1 MMKNITLGQYYPV
14 DSWVHR
20 LDPRTKILLTI
31 ALIVA
36 VFMVESAV
44 GYVLILGFV
53 YLTARLSNIPFKMLL
68 RGVKSLRF
76 ILILTF
82 LLNLLFN
89 PGTNYIVSWG
99 FLKIS
104 WDGLAQACH
113 YSLRLVF
120 LVMGT
125 SLMTLTTAPIAL
137 ADGIEKLLSPLKKIH
152 FPAHELAMMMSIA
165 LRFIPTLMEEADKI
179 MKAQMA
185 RGADFESGNLLAR
198 AKAMVPLLVPLFV
211 SAFRRAGDLAM
222 AMESRCYHGGE
233 NRTRLRVLKI
243 TKNDWIA
250 AAAVALLICLVV
262 VEGMVMPAVN
272 EAITGWILP
281 EAVQEAQATA
291 TPDASALPSATP
303 AATELPAASPTP
315 EVTGEPSAILPA
327 KGLIG

>member
-1 MMKNITLGQYYPV
+1 MMKNITMGQYYPV

-20 LDPRTKILLTI
+20 LDPRTKILLTV
-31 ALIVA
+31 AMIVA
-36 VFMVESAV
+36 VFMVKTMV
-44 GYVLILGFV
+44 GYGLILGFM
-53 YLTARLSNIPFKMLL
+53 YLVSKLSKVPFKMLMKGIKPL
-68 RGVKSLRF
+68 KF

-82 LLNLLFN
+82 ILNLFFN
-89 PGTNYIVSWG
+89 TGTTMLVQWG
-99 FLKIS
+99 FIKIS
-104 WDGLAQACH
+104 YEGLSTAIH

-120 LVMGT
+120 LVLGT
-125 SLMTLTTAPIAL
+125 SLMTLTTSPIAL
-137 ADGIEKLLSPLKKIH
+137 SDGIEMLLSPLKVIK

-243 TKNDWIA
+243 TRNDYLA
-250 AAAVALLICLVV
+250 AAGVLALLVLILT
-262 VEGMVMPAVN
+262 ESMVTLPIWTAV
-272 EAITGWILP
+272 
-281 EAVQEAQATA
+281 
-291 TPDASALPSATP
+291 
-303 AATELPAASPTP
+303 
-315 EVTGEPSAILPA
+315 
-327 KGLIG
+327 KGLFA

>member
-1 MMKNITLGQYYPV
+1 MMKNITMGQYYPV

-20 LDPRTKILLTI
+20 LDPRTKILLTV
-31 ALIVA
+31 AMIVA
-36 VFMVESAV
+36 VFVVKTMV
-44 GYVLILGFV
+44 GYGLILGFM
-53 YLTARLSNIPFKMLL
+53 YLVSKLSNIPFKML
-68 RGVKSLRF
+68 VKGIKPLKF

-82 LLNLLFN
+82 ILNLFFN
-89 PGTNYIVSWG
+89 TGTTMLVEWG

-104 WDGLAQACH
+104 YEGLSTAVH

-120 LVMGT
+120 LVLGT
-125 SLMTLTTAPIAL
+125 SLMTLTTSPIAL
-137 ADGIEKLLSPLKKIH
+137 SDGIEMLLSPLKKIH

-243 TKNDWIA
+243 TKNDWLA
-250 AAAVALLICLVV
+250 AAGVAALILLIIAESHVTLPLWN
-262 VEGMVMPAVN
+262 MV
-272 EAITGWILP
+272 
-281 EAVQEAQATA
+281 
-291 TPDASALPSATP
+291 
-303 AATELPAASPTP
+303 
-315 EVTGEPSAILPA
+315 
-327 KGLIG
+327 KGLFA